1 MTLVT
6 PHPHCCTSWS
16 ERGSKRAD
24 PEDKTPLHL
33 ACIRGH
39 LTIVRTLLCEF
50 DADVNSRDNEND
62 TALNNASLGGH
73 TEVVHALIT
82 EFGCTV
88 DFILM

>member
-1 MTLVT
+1 M
-6 PHPHCCTSWS
+6 
-16 ERGSKRAD
+16 
-24 PEDKTPLHL
+24 
-33 ACIRGH
+33 
-39 LTIVRTLLCEF
+39 RTLLCEF